1 LTIDK
6 LIAIRDP
13 HGFRPLALGVKG
25 GNYIVASETCAFDII
40 DADFLREVDPGE
52 IIIIDKNGL
61 RSQMTLPVE
70 RKSMCVFE
78 LIYFARPDSYL
89 FNKNMYEVRHK
100 MGQEL
105 AKEAPAIADIVISVP
120 DSGTPA
126 AIGYSLESKIPYVEG
141 FIKNRYIGRTFIQPS
156 QRIREIGIK
165 LKLNPLKEIIKGKK
179 IVVVDDSIVRGTT
192 SKQIVKMLYNAGAKE
207 IHMRISSPPLMYPCF
222 YGIDMATQTEF
233 IANHRT
239 IEEIRDYLGVDSLA
253 YLSIEGLVRA
263 IGEPKDNFC
272 LACFNGDYP
281 VDVSEMLDYDK
292 YALDDDSEKQIKQE
306 KDLCR
311 NLEKSEKRSKV

>member
-1 LTIDK
+1 MASDK

-25 GNYIVASETCAFDII
+25 GNYIIASETCAFDII

-52 IIIIDKNGL
+52 IIIIDGNGL
-61 RSQMTLPVE
+61 RSQMTLPVG

-105 AKEAPAIADIVISVP
+105 AKEAPAVADIVISVP

-126 AIGYSLESKIPYVEG
+126 AIGYSMESKIPYVEG

-165 LKLNPLKEIIKGKK
+165 LKLNPLKK
-179 IVVVDDSIVRGTT
+179 
-192 SKQIVKMLYNAGAKE
+192 L
-207 IHMRISSPPLMYPCF
+207 
-222 YGIDMATQTEF
+222 
-233 IANHRT
+233 
-239 IEEIRDYLGVDSLA
+239 
-253 YLSIEGLVRA
+253 
-263 IGEPKDNFC
+263 
-272 LACFNGDYP
+272 
-281 VDVSEMLDYDK
+281 
-292 YALDDDSEKQIKQE
+292 
-306 KDLCR
+306 
-311 NLEKSEKRSKV
+311 